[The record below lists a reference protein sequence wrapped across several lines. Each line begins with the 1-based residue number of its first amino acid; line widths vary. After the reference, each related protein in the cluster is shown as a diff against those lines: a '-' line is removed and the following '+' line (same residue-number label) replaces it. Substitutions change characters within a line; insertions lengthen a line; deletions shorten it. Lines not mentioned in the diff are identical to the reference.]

1 MQRIGEDVS
10 ERLDIIPAEF
20 FVHRHI
26 YGKWACRCCQTLV
39 QEPAA
44 PQVIDK
50 GQPTAGLVAHTLV
63 SRFVDHV
70 PYYRQEAIN
79 ARSGVHT
86 PRSTLAA
93 WSGAGGAA
101 LEPLYEVHKAFV
113 LACAVL
119 HADETPAAMLAP
131 GAGKTKKAYVWG
143 YARSEFDPRPGV
155 IDEFCAG
162 RGGKYPVAFLEG
174 WNGTLICDDYKGYET
189 LFKLGQRVEAG
200 CAVHSRRK
208 FDELIKHGH
217 SEVATEAVRRMAVV
231 FKIEQQIR
239 HCDAAQRLAL
249 RQQITRPHWDA
260 LHAWLQLERQRVPD
274 GSAIANA
281 LHYSLRRWEA
291 LSRFL
296 HDGHVSPHNN
306 HLENLLRPWA
316 VGRKAWLFTV
326 VRLR

>member
-10 ERLDIIPAEF
+10 ERLDIVPAEF

-26 YGKWACRCCQTLV
+26 YGKWVCKCCQTLV
-39 QEPAA
+39 QEPAD
-44 PQVIDK
+44 PQIIDK

-119 HADETPAAMLAP
+119 HADETPVAMLDP
-131 GAGKTKKAYVWG
+131 GAGKTKKAYIWG
-143 YARSEFDPRPGV
+143 YARSEFDPQPGV
-155 IDEFCAG
+155 IYEFCTG
-162 RGGKYPVAFLEG
+162 RGGKYPVAFLDG

-189 LFKLGQRVEAG
+189 LFNLGSRVEAG
-200 CAVHSRRK
+200 CAVHGRRK
-208 FDELIKHGH
+208 FDELIKHP
-217 SEVATEAVRRMAVV
+217 ATAKSRPRPCGAWRWCSRSSS
-231 FKIEQQIR
+231 KSSTATLLSAW
-239 HCDAAQRLAL
+239 HCDSRSRGLTGTVYMPGCSWSDSGYPTAARSRGPSTTACDGG
-249 RQQITRPHWDA
+249 RP
-260 LHAWLQLERQRVPD
+260 
-274 GSAIANA
+274 
-281 LHYSLRRWEA
+281 
-291 LSRFL
+291 
-296 HDGHVSPHNN
+296 
-306 HLENLLRPWA
+306 
-316 VGRKAWLFTV
+316 
-326 VRLR
+326 